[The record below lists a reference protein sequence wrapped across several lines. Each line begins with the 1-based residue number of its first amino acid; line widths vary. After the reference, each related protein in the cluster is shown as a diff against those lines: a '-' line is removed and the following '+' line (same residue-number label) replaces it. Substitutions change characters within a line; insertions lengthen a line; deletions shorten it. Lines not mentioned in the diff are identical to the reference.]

1 MQFMFHSASA
11 FNQDIGSWNTAQV
24 TTMNSMFSFA
34 YAFNQNIG
42 GWNTVQVT
50 DTQYMFYEATSF
62 NHEYSPIASSGI
74 TLNALICLTS
84 ATIVALVLA

>member
-1 MQFMFHSASA
+1 MFHSASA

-42 GWNTVQVT
+42 DWNTVQVT

-74 TLNALICLTS
+74 TLNALIGLTS

>member
-74 TLNALICLTS
+74 TLNALIGLTS

>member
-1 MQFMFHSASA
+1 
-11 FNQDIGSWNTAQV
+11 
-24 TTMNSMFSFA
+24 
-34 YAFNQNIG
+34 
-42 GWNTVQVT
+42 VQVT

-74 TLNALICLTS
+74 TLNALIGLTS

>member
-1 MQFMFHSASA
+1 
-11 FNQDIGSWNTAQV
+11 
-24 TTMNSMFSFA
+24 MFSFA

-74 TLNALICLTS
+74 TLNAIIGLTS